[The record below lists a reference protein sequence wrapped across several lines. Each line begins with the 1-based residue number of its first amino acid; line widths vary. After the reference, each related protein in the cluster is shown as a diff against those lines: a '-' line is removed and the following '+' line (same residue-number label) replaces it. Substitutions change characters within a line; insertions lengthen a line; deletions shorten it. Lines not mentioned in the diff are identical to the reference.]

1 MARAP
6 DRHPHRPPRGVHDD
20 AVDAAI
26 VELCQQVPSGKS
38 VAPGD
43 VARRL
48 AGEDWHRALPAV
60 KRRAARLAGD
70 GVIVILRKGKPVAP
84 AEAKGVVRYALA
96 PEA

>member
-1 MARAP
+1 MARSP

-26 VELCQQVPSGKS
+26 MKLCRQARVGTS

-43 VARRL
+43 VARKL

-60 KRRAARLAGD
+60 KRRAARLAD
-70 GVIVILRKGKPVAP
+70 EGVIVILRKGKPVEP
-84 AEAKGVVRYALA
+84 AQAKGVIRYALA